1 MEHEGAVEHCGA
13 REWLDQSS
21 NSKQQSNNSDL
32 TGGCSLPAV
41 VTPAP
46 AEVLPMSELSFLI
59 HTKGTKRL
67 SLQGPDADEM
77 K

>member
-32 TGGCSLPAV
+32 TGG
-41 VTPAP
+41 
-46 AEVLPMSELSFLI
+46 
-59 HTKGTKRL
+59 
-67 SLQGPDADEM
+67 SLQMVAMLRKVFEDFPV
-77 K
+77 

>member
-32 TGGCSLPAV
+32 TGG
-41 VTPAP
+41 
-46 AEVLPMSELSFLI
+46 
-59 HTKGTKRL
+59 
-67 SLQGPDADEM
+67 SLQMVAMLRKVFEEPISGAESKGSWDGG
-77 K
+77 